1 MIVAQTEDGAE
12 IRRDVEDILQMK
24 RVGFDADAG
33 RLLERRGGTVADI
46 GIEERDGR
54 DGERDVAGGAAAD
67 LVVALE
73 DGADEQAVGVAG
85 DGLLDREIETVAKE
99 NVVAVDEREGAARDV
114 LGDGVP
120 RVAFFVAP
128 FEELVGDVDLVA
140 QLDFGREAEVGAE
153 AIEDVLRGGV
163 VIEDV
168 VVGATGGGIDAR
180 VDHAVGGG
188 DEGADLGDGAGDGG
202 VDDSV
207 VNRRA
212 AVVALVPVVEEGAEP
227 GER

>member
-1 MIVAQTEDGAE
+1 VIVAQTENGAE

-85 DGLLDREIETVAKE
+85 DGLLDREVETVAKE
-99 NVVAVDEREGAARDV
+99 NVVAVDEREGAAGDV

-128 FEELVGDVDLVA
+128 FEELGGDVGIVA

-153 AIEDVLRGGV
+153 AIEGLSAISMATAGLTSLRPV
-163 VIEDV
+163 R
-168 VVGATGGGIDAR
+168 T
-180 VDHAVGGG
+180 
-188 DEGADLGDGAGDGG
+188 
-202 VDDSV
+202 
-207 VNRRA
+207 RRMQFGST
-212 AVVALVPVVEEGAEP
+212 VP
-227 GER
+227 